1 MDLVWAIGVFAST
14 LLAIA
19 LMAYFALRPE
29 SKAPKCPRCDATLK
43 AGRTECPRCK
53 LPVAG

>member
-1 MDLVWAIGVFAST
+1 MDLFWAIGVFVST

-29 SKAPKCPRCDATLK
+29 SKAPKCPRCDASLK
-43 AGRTECPRCK
+43 PGRAECPRCK
-53 LPVAG
+53 LRVAS